1 MATNLLAPLLI
12 LSASLM
18 ATPVLAQSAD
28 HAAHAQHAQHA
39 DHAAHRQA
47 AETKAPAQRWAT
59 DAPLREGMRDIRE
72 ATELLN
78 HYEMGHLDATQRDNA
93 VEQIDAAIKNM
104 VANCKLKPDADAAL
118 HGLLGKFMAGADA
131 ARKGK
136 FTKAELTPM
145 QQALAR
151 YPQLFDD
158 ATWSD
163 DDAE

>member
-1 MATNLLAPLLI
+1 MATNMLAPLLVV
-12 LSASLM
+12 SAALI
-18 ATPVLAQSAD
+18 AAPAFAQSAAHAD
-28 HAAHAQHAQHA
+28 HAQHAAHA
-39 DHAAHRQA
+39 AHSA
-47 AETKAPAQRWAT
+47 AEVKTPAQRWAT

-118 HGLLGKFMAGADA
+118 HGLMGKFIAGANA
-131 ARKGK
+131 ARVGK
-136 FTKAELTPM
+136 FSKKELAPM
-145 QQALAR
+145 QEALAR

-158 ATWSD
+158 AQWAE
-163 DDAE
+163 DAD